1 MFAET
6 YFTVKTNFGKILCPS
21 ERTGGIMQKMHSEGI
36 LVIEGNEVYELDEE
50 CLEEK
55 KGKKNGSS

>member
-1 MFAET
+1 MRTVYAEE
-6 YFTVKTNFGKILCPS
+6 V
-21 ERTGGIMQKMHSEGI
+21 

-55 KGKKNGSS
+55 KEKAGRN

>member
-1 MFAET
+1 
-6 YFTVKTNFGKILCPS
+6 
-21 ERTGGIMQKMHSEGI
+21 MQKMHSEGI

>member
-1 MFAET
+1 MRIIYAE
-6 YFTVKTNFGKILCPS
+6 
-21 ERTGGIMQKMHSEGI
+21 EI

-55 KGKKNGSS
+55 KEKEGK